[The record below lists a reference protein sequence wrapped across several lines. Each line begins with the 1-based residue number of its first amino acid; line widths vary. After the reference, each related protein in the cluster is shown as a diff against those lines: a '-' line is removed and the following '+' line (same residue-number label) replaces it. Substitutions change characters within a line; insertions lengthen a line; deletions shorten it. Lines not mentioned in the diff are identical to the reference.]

1 MKIQNK
7 LRSGS
12 VRIRT
17 TVAAMTVVGVA
28 LVGVSFWL
36 VAHHRSSLTENIQTT
51 AILRAQDLVSA
62 LKEGTLPV
70 DLAVQ
75 IEDSS
80 FVQVVDNS
88 GKVVAAST
96 NITGESPIDTKPRRN
111 ERMFAYTLDESPA
124 GDSSFRVVG
133 LQTQTSIGFFT
144 VYVGSSLEPVLDAT
158 ESLTSALLLAM
169 PILVLFVGIV
179 TWLVT
184 SRALRPVDAITK
196 QVYEITSKDLHR
208 RVPEPT
214 SSDEISN
221 LAKTMNK
228 MLERLEDSDRR
239 QRSFIGDVS
248 HELRSPLTGVRAQ
261 LEVHQAH
268 PNTADWR
275 EVTGDVLEEVTRME
289 QLIGDMLLLATVDSG
304 QTQIDYET
312 IDLNQIVMQEVNKL
326 SNQSTINF
334 EFSSISSS
342 QVQGSALHLARLVR
356 NLLENAERF
365 ARANVTVR
373 LSCEENIVRL
383 EVADDGPGIPADARE
398 SIFGRFTRLDESRSR
413 PSGGAGLGL
422 AIVREIALL
431 HRATVRVEDNTP
443 GARFIVEFYSEFDS
457 SD

>member
-1 MKIQNK
+1 MKLKNR
-7 LRSGS
+7 LHSGS
-12 VRIRT
+12 VRVRT
-17 TVAAMTVVGVA
+17 TVAAITVVGVA
-28 LVGVSFWL
+28 LIGVSFWL
-36 VAHHRSSLTENIQTT
+36 VSHHRSSLTDNIQTT

-62 LKEGTLPV
+62 LEEGTLPV

-80 FVQVVDNS
+80 FVQVVNS
-88 GKVVAAST
+88 SGEVVAAST
-96 NITGESPIDTKPRRN
+96 NITGETRIDTKAHRSK
-111 ERMFAYTLDESPA
+111 RMFAYTLYNSPT
-124 GDSSFRVVG
+124 GDSAFRVVG
-133 LQTQTSIGFFT
+133 LQTQTPLGSFT

-169 PILVLFVGIV
+169 PVLVLFVGIV

-228 MLERLEDSDRR
+228 MLERLENSDRR

-248 HELRSPLTGVRAQ
+248 HELRSPLAGVRAQ
-261 LEVHQAH
+261 LEVHQIH
-268 PNTADWR
+268 PNTAVWQDVAS
-275 EVTGDVLEEVTRME
+275 EVLEEVTRME

-304 QTQIDYET
+304 QTQIVYET

-326 SNQSTINF
+326 NKQSTINF
-334 EFSSISSS
+334 ELSETSSS
-342 QVQGSALHLARLVR
+342 QVQGSALHLARLMR

-373 LSCEENIVRL
+373 LSHEENIVRL
-383 EVADDGPGIPADARE
+383 EVADDGPGIPTDVRE

-431 HRATVRVEDNTP
+431 HHATVWVEDNLP
-443 GARFIVEFYSEFDS
+443 GARFIVEFDS
-457 SD
+457 VMDSAY

>member
-1 MKIQNK
+1 MKLKNR
-7 LRSGS
+7 LHSGS
-12 VRIRT
+12 VRVRT
-17 TVAAMTVVGVA
+17 TVAAITVVGVA
-28 LVGVSFWL
+28 LFGVSFWL
-36 VAHHRSSLTENIQTT
+36 VAHHRSSLTDNIQTT

-62 LKEGTLPV
+62 LEEGTLPV

-80 FVQVVDNS
+80 FVQVVNS
-88 GKVVAAST
+88 SGEVVAAST
-96 NITGESPIDTKPRRN
+96 NITGETRIDTKAHRSK
-111 ERMFAYTLDESPA
+111 RMFAYTLYNSPT
-124 GDSSFRVVG
+124 GDSAFRVVG
-133 LQTQTSIGFFT
+133 LQTQTSLGSFT
-144 VYVGSSLEPVLDAT
+144 VYVGSSLEPVFDAT

-169 PILVLFVGIV
+169 PVLVLFVGIV

-248 HELRSPLTGVRAQ
+248 HELRSPLAGIRAQ
-261 LEVHQAH
+261 LEVHQIH
-268 PNTADWR
+268 PNTADWQDVAG
-275 EVTGDVLEEVTRME
+275 EVLEEVTRME

-304 QTQIDYET
+304 QTQIVYEK

-326 SNQSTINF
+326 NKQSTINF
-334 EFSSISSS
+334 ELSETSSS

-365 ARANVTVR
+365 ARTNVTVR
-373 LSCEENIVRL
+373 LSHEESIVRL
-383 EVADDGPGIPADARE
+383 EVADDGPGIPNDVRE

-431 HRATVRVEDNTP
+431 HHATVWVEDNSP
-443 GARFIVEFYSEFDS
+443 GARFIVEFDSVIYSAG
-457 SD
+457 